1 MNTTTQTESN
11 QAPLLSGYNRNPQF
25 EEELQ
30 NNPAQTVLLLMQ
42 GAIDKANLA
51 KTCQANGAA
60 IEKGFHL
67 GRLTSIIDAL
77 RDRLT
82 FHTEGSLAQE
92 LESLYQYCDE
102 CVQKAVFEENDDSLD
117 VVIDVFSDLR
127 DGWMEMMQQTG
138 QLTTNS

>member
-1 MNTTTQTESN
+1 MNTTMHTQDIQT
-11 QAPLLSGYNRNPQF
+11 PLLNGYIRNQET
-25 EEELQ
+25 EEQLQ

-51 KTCQANGAA
+51 KTSQAAGSLT
-60 IEKGFHL
+60 EKGFHL

-82 FHTEGSLAQE
+82 FNAETGLAQE
-92 LESLYQYCDE
+92 LEALYQYCDE
-102 CVQKAVFEENDDSLD
+102 CVQKAVFEDDLASLD
-117 VVIDVFSDLR
+117 VVVDVFSDLR

-138 QLTTNS
+138 QIATNS